1 MGRRY
6 HVAGGVLLVCGACNS
21 APPVPE
27 NPVPFGAPDLGTTRT
42 LSVAPP
48 PISGGT
54 MLLSK
59 DGTTAVVA
67 DPDRDFVSFV
77 DLAGHTVR
85 AQASLSPRDEP
96 GRMAEDSGGLVYV
109 ALRGSG
115 ELATLS
121 MANGQVMEKRQACA
135 QPRGVA
141 YDAKMDEVIV
151 ACASGELVTFP
162 AATGAAVQTAAVEGD
177 LRDVVVDGDAIFVSK
192 FRTAEILR
200 LTRAGVVAQRAT
212 LPVDGSGSSAAMA
225 WRMRGTTDHRLVVAY
240 QFDSVRFVPTTPGGY
255 GGGGGGVPGPGPGG
269 AGGGPGSAIVR
280 TEVASLSSVDMSTTD
295 QPLTFGQIVLPVDLA
310 LLPSRGTAG
319 GSGLVVGAANWKST
333 VTVPYAAFNSNGGN
347 GGVTMS
353 MATANRAGVDGQL
366 IAAEVLGDGTMLI
379 QSREPARL
387 YVVQPGVD
395 QSGSAA
401 NGGPV
406 DRVIATIT
414 LSDVSREDTG
424 HTIFH
429 TNSGGSVACA
439 SCHGEGG
446 DDAQTWNFDGK
457 KPRRTPSLLG
467 TVKGTAP
474 YHWDADFADL
484 QALSHEVYTNRM
496 GGRSL
501 AHDQNA
507 ALQNWSER
515 LPAPKRP
522 AVDPAARARG
532 EALFGGKADCA
543 GCHSGPSYTNN
554 ATVDVGT
561 GGAFQVPPLVGVGA
575 RTPLFHAGC
584 AKTLTDRFTQC
595 ATEMHGKTAQLTTSE
610 ISDLVAFLDSL

>member
-1 MGRRY
+1 MGLKY

-27 NPVPFGAPDLGTTRT
+27 NPVPFGAPDLGTTKT

-67 DPDRDFVSFV
+67 DSDRDFVSLV
-77 DLAGHTVR
+77 DLSAHTVR
-85 AQASLSPRDEP
+85 AQAPLSPHDEP
-96 GRMAEDSGGLVYV
+96 GRMAEDSAGRVYV

-121 MANGQVMEKRQACA
+121 LANGQVIEKRQACA

-141 YDAKMDEVIV
+141 YDAKMDQVIV

-162 AATGAAVQTAAVEGD
+162 AATGAAVQAVAVEGD

-200 LTRAGVVAQRAT
+200 LTRAGVIAQRAT

-225 WRMRGTTDHRLVVAY
+225 WRMRGTADHRLVVAY

-255 GGGGGGVPGPGPGG
+255 GGGGGGGGPGPDP
-269 AGGGPGSAIVR
+269 GGGGGSGSAIVR
-280 TEVASLSSVDMSTTD
+280 TEVASISSVDMATTE

-310 LLPSRGTAG
+310 LLPTRGTAG
-319 GSGLVVGAANWKST
+319 GPGLVVGAANWKSN
-333 VTVPYAAFNSNGGN
+333 VTTPYAAFGSNGES
-347 GGVTMS
+347 GVTMS
-353 MATANRAGVDGQL
+353 PAGHAAVDGQL
-366 IAAEVLGDGTMLI
+366 IAAEVLGDGTMLL

-387 YVVQPGVD
+387 YFLQPGVD
-395 QSGSAA
+395 QSGTPAI
-401 NGGPV
+401 GGPT
-406 DRVIATIT
+406 DQVIATIT
-414 LSDVSREDTG
+414 LSEVSREDTG

-429 TNSGGSVACA
+429 TNAGGSVACA

-496 GGRSL
+496 GGRTL
-501 AHDQNA
+501 THDQND
-507 ALQNWSER
+507 ALQTWSER

-543 GCHSGPSYTNN
+543 SCHSGPSYTNN

-575 RTPLFHAGC
+575 RTPLFHSGC
-584 AKTLTDRFTQC
+584 ARTLTDRFTQC
-595 ATEMHGKTAQLTTSE
+595 ATDTHGKTANLTTSE
-610 ISDLVAFLDSL
+610 IADLVAFLDSI